1 MAKVRRFE
9 ELVCWQKARQLANVV
24 YGLTSHPNFARDYKL
39 RGQIQSAAGSA
50 MHNIAEGCDAG
61 TDAEFVRFLKIARRS
76 CSEVQSQLYLALDLK
91 YITEAELK
99 PAYHLDDEVKRLING
114 LIAYLQND
122 NQAGHSTKQTRELPA
137 SYPTT
142 DYSSDDNE
150 TSDH

>member
-1 MAKVRRFE
+1 
-9 ELVCWQKARQLANVV
+9 
-24 YGLTSHPNFARDYKL
+24 
-39 RGQIQSAAGSA
+39 

-122 NQAGHSTKQTRELPA
+122 NQVGHSTKQIRELPA

-142 DYSSDDNE
+142 DYSTLRHLFHFAQHQRQQRHAHHHAIE
-150 TSDH
+150 GFLPVA